1 MVKALQV
8 EGKCSSHGTRP
19 SIRALLR
26 ENLTASRNIDTKS

>member
-8 EGKCSSHGTRP
+8 EGKCHGTRP
-19 SIRALLR
+19 SIRALLC